1 MIVKRKSWCSL
12 KTLGSVGDYFSNF
25 GGIDVFFCAI
35 VNSVNQSK
43 LSVWVEVQ
51 SKLYEFWQICVY
63 ELLDSTACY
72 TCQYL
77 ISAAEQMNLQS
88 LLFVPFVP
96 YASIR

>member
-1 MIVKRKSWCSL
+1 MSFYISFKACSAIIPVQFVG
-12 KTLGSVGDYFSNF
+12 LG
-25 GGIDVFFCAI
+25 
-35 VNSVNQSK
+35 
-43 LSVWVEVQ
+43 LSPEVQ

-63 ELLDSTACY
+63 ELLDSTTCY